1 ANRGV
6 PAAVYNL
13 AILTA
18 GGLGVPRDPAE
29 AERLLRRAA
38 ELGHPAARER
48 LAAGGLAGAVPL
60 AETAS
65 VAADGAVTEDVLA
78 IQRGLARLGLYDGSV
93 DGIAGPK
100 TREAIVRYQ
109 SREGLPVTGLPSS
122 ALRERLD
129 QQDSMGST
137 QG

>member
-1 ANRGV
+1 M
-6 PAAVYNL
+6 
-13 AILTA
+13 
-18 GGLGVPRDPAE
+18 
-29 AERLLRRAA
+29 
-38 ELGHPAARER
+38 
-48 LAAGGLAGAVPL
+48 PL

-109 SREGLPVTGLPSS
+109 SREGLPITGLPSS
-122 ALRERLD
+122 ALRKRLD
-129 QQDSMGST
+129 QQEST
-137 QG
+137 G